1 MKSVARK
8 GGAFSCSAQV
18 PMAPRLATVRIA
30 HYGSADCV
38 QLMNKTRMNADDA
51 MGTWAEHAGGRA
63 FFVLGLNLPLTA

>member
-18 PMAPRLATVRIA
+18 PWHHASLPFASLTMR
-30 HYGSADCV
+30 SADCV

-51 MGTWAEHAGGRA
+51 IGTWAEHAGDELSL
-63 FFVLGLNLPLTA
+63 FLG

>member
-1 MKSVARK
+1 MESVARK

-51 MGTWAEHAGGRA
+51 IGTWAEHTGDELSL
-63 FFVLGLNLPLTA
+63 FLG